1 MTLFCAVD
9 GYELPEYKYLG
20 VDNGIHSVINTDN
33 DSFQRLTSKD
43 FFKKFSFQP
52 LHTEDEHDETHP
64 QHQDNLMAAEHYTT
78 IYN

>member
-1 MTLFCAVD
+1 MTLYCAVD

-33 DSFQRLTSKD
+33 DRFQRLSSKD
-43 FFKKFSFQP
+43 FFKLFSFTPLQP
-52 LHTEDEHDETHP
+52 EDEHDETHP
-64 QHQDNLMAAEHYTT
+64 QHQDRLLAAEHYTT